1 MIKAKTIM
9 TLDTETVGLQ
19 PVNFVYDLG
28 YIIHNKKG
36 EIKVKRSFLIREI
49 VTDGT
54 KMMSAFFAKK
64 IFSYYI
70 PALDAGLIRLVS
82 WSDVVA
88 QIAADVIEF
97 DVDIIAAYNA
107 NFDIGAL
114 RATAKVLN
122 TGKILP
128 RPVELLCIW
137 EFACNTLLNRRGYHT
152 VAVANEWISEAGNV
166 RTTAECTYRFI
177 TGEYDF
183 VESHTALHDAE
194 IETQILTKCFA
205 TKKKIPYNSLAY
217 MPWQV
222 AQKIAA

>member
-1 MIKAKTIM
+1 MIKQKTIL

-36 EIKVKRSFLIREI
+36 EVKQTRSFLVKEI
-49 VTDGT
+49 ITDGN
-54 KMMSAFFAKK
+54 KMMGAFYAKK
-64 IFSYYI
+64 IFSYYM
-70 PALDAGLIRLVS
+70 PALDSGAVKLVA
-82 WSDVVA
+82 WSDIVA
-88 QIAADVIEF
+88 TIAADVIEH

-128 RPVELLCIW
+128 RPVDLLCIW
-137 EFACNTLLNRRGYHT
+137 EFACNTLLNRRGYHS
-152 VAVANEWISEAGNV
+152 VAAANEWISEAGNV

-177 TGEYDF
+177 TGEHDF
-183 VESHTALHDAE
+183 VESHTALHDAK
-194 IETQILTKCFA
+194 IETHILTKCFA
-205 TKKKIPYNSLAY
+205 SKKKIPYNSLAY
-217 MPWQV
+217 MPWQQ
-222 AQKIAA
+222 AQRIAA